1 MHQTTEMWGHVE
13 GFFSKKVCA
22 LFQSEPLL
30 YLPVVNGVKEMGIPG
45 MKENLLYLEGPHNST
60 IAMEYPHF

>member
-1 MHQTTEMWGHVE
+1 MLMDFSPKKCVH
-13 GFFSKKVCA
+13 GFKV
-22 LFQSEPLL
+22 SP

-60 IAMEYPHF
+60 IAMQYPHFK